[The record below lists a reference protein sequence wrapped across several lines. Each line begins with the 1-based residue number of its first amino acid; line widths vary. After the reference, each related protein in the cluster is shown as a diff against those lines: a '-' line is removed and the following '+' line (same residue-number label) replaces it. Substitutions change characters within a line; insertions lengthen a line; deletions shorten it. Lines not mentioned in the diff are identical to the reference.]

1 MRGPVYV
8 PLTFSHY
15 LSRPVPVPELFGKY
29 PTRPAPYSKTSTRR
43 ALIIV
48 GGLCTVEY
56 NRWSF
61 SLEYFWQSL
70 NP

>member
-8 PLTFSHY
+8 TLKSSHY

-29 PTRPAPYSKTSTRR
+29 LTRPAPKSETSTRR

-48 GGLCTVEY
+48 VGLCTVEY

-61 SLEYFWQSL
+61 SLEYFW
-70 NP
+70 